1 MIRFLKN
8 VRTDSEKNIPLTSF
22 EINAICYSI
31 PVQDYAEK
39 EYKELVHI
47 LWFTMFHLWYDG
59 KQDEL
64 KSVVGD
70 EYIFKDKPEKLAAL
84 KVLEDEV
91 YKIDADLGNI

>member
-1 MIRFLKN
+1 MQLIIRDLIY
-8 VRTDSEKNIPLTSF
+8 RSP
-22 EINAICYSI
+22 
-31 PVQDYAEK
+31 
-39 EYKELVHI
+39 
-47 LWFTMFHLWYDG
+47 
-59 KQDEL
+59 L